1 MENPFFGHAEPEP
14 SGIQVLLLKSVE
26 AYEL

>member
-1 MENPFFGHAEPEP
+1 MVFAIGGLDADKN
-14 SGIQVLLLKSVE
+14 ILKSVE

>member
-1 MENPFFGHAEPEP
+1 MENPLFGHAEPEL
-14 SGIQVLLLKSVE
+14 SSVQVLLLKLME